1 LIGSNVIP
9 AVLFYIFLGYIFV
22 SVSHD
27 KLFLIQA
34 SPIYAISILSITAVG
49 ALSLVYYFKNNK
61 ANRLKTFYTFI
72 SLSIMFYVL
81 AEISWA
87 WLESLHINPYMNIPD
102 VFYALYFIFGIRA
115 CISLFWCRI
124 QLIPK
129 YYKIIPAIITLLGLL
144 SYVLLSLEQYGTTTF
159 WFGFMMMI
167 LSASLLGC
175 ATLATL
181 TVRKAPKLGLIGS
194 LFGIAFLANSLGD
207 IFYYAAENTG
217 SYVIT
222 DWYNI
227 VWAGTPLILIY
238 AMIRHRFLYGEEDAG
253 KTKQK
258 KNKK

>member
-1 LIGSNVIP
+1 MIGSNVLP
-9 AVLFYIFLGYIFV
+9 AVLFYIFLGYVFV
-22 SVSHD
+22 SISYD
-27 KLFLIQA
+27 ESFLTQA
-34 SPIYAISILSITAVG
+34 VPIYIISVLSITAVG

-61 ANRLKTFYTFI
+61 AKRLTTFYTFI
-72 SLSIMFYVL
+72 SLSIMSYVV
-81 AEISWA
+81 AEISWV
-87 WLESLHINPYMNIPD
+87 LIESIQIHPYMNIPD
-102 VFYALYFIFGIRA
+102 IFYGLYFVFGIRA

-129 YYKIIPAIITLLGLL
+129 YYKAIPAIITLLGLL
-144 SYVLLSLEQYGTTTF
+144 AYSLLSLDQYGTHTF
-159 WFGFMMMI
+159 WFGFIMMI
-167 LSASLLGC
+167 FSASLLGC
-175 ATLATL
+175 AALATL
-181 TVRKAPKLGLIGS
+181 TVRKAPKLGLIGT

-222 DWYNI
+222 DWYSI